1 MYYNYLIILIYI
13 LVANKLASI
22 YSKYRACGGK
32 ITDPYKPLPD
42 IIQETLP
49 QLNTHVPDYLL
60 LILLFYCLF
69 FKNIHY
75 REINALFLS
84 LSIRPLFTV
93 ITTLPTC
100 MVKQNLHYPS
110 IYSYFFNQEFDL
122 MFSGHT
128 CVFIFLGKVLNNEF
142 GMYVEFMLPI
152 TLVMARQHYSIDVLC
167 SMFVYNYFYSQDY
180 KQSIF

>member
-1 MYYNYLIILIYI
+1 MYYNYLIFLIYI
-13 LVANKLASI
+13 VVANKLASI
-22 YSKYRACGGK
+22 YSKYRACGG
-32 ITDPYKPLPD
+32 IESPYKPLPD

-69 FKNIHY
+69 FKNINY

-100 MVKQNLHYPS
+100 MVKQNVS
-110 IYSYFFNQEFDL
+110 DTIYSYLFNQEFDL

-128 CVFIFLGKVLNNEF
+128 CVFIFLGKVIDNEF

-180 KQSIF
+180 KLSIL